1 MSHSKGDADVNV
13 NDNVDYNVDES
24 KKKNEESN
32 NIENLTLLQHSS
44 LSPDVVR
51 RIKQKPI
58 DDLIFLKDGES
69 FDPYKVKQ
77 EDETTLKKHRSK
89 NFCSSLC

>member
-1 MSHSKGDADVNV
+1 MLMSQ
-13 NDNVDYNVDES
+13 
-24 KKKNEESN
+24 KKKIEESN
-32 NIENLTLLQHSS
+32 NIENLRLHVQHSS